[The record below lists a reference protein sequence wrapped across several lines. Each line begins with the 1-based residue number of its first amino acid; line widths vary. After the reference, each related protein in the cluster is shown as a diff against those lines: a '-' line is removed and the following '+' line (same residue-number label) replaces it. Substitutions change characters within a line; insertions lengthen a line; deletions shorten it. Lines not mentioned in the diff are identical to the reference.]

1 MNQPLS
7 ATRTAFARIR
17 SSVAVAAL
25 LIGVIVSPGC
35 GTSNTSVSASDDD
48 SGAADTTDDVGTL
61 DDVVG
66 ADDSGAADV
75 SSPDVTDASLDADAS
90 FDAGADAK
98 LVTDAKGETDAKTTY
113 VSLGAAAAFV
123 VLAGETVT
131 NTGFTVVNGN
141 LGISPGA
148 AITGFPPGKVSG
160 VVHLANAEA
169 AAGKKAL
176 NDAYKDAASRS
187 GAPVPISGDLGGRT
201 LTPGLYVSATS
212 LAIDSG
218 DLTLNAGGDE
228 DAIWVF
234 QIGTT
239 FVSFV
244 GRKVILAGNARAD
257 NVFWNVG
264 SSATIG
270 VKSLMV
276 GNFLTET
283 SITVQT
289 GATMEGRFLTQ
300 TGAVTFDSNNI
311 NKPKPVH

>member
-1 MNQPLS
+1 MHQPRS
-7 ATRTAFARIR
+7 VTRTAFTRTGAR
-17 SSVAVAAL
+17 SLAFAAL
-25 LIGVIVSPGC
+25 VMGAMASAGC
-35 GTSNTSVSASDDD
+35 GSSNDGASFGDD
-48 SGAADTTDDVGTL
+48 SGLADTTDDVGIL
-61 DDVVG
+61 DDVG
-66 ADDSGAADV
+66 TTDDSGAADG
-75 SSPDVTDASLDADAS
+75 SSLDAIDASFDADASLDA
-90 FDAGADAK
+90 ADAK
-98 LVTDAKGETDAKTTY
+98 LATDAKAEADAKTTY

-160 VVHLANAEA
+160 VVHLADPES